1 MSSTS
6 IPQAA
11 LPQSPVT
18 VNPWDALAEGAIVKR
33 EQRADETWSATMRA
47 AIETDPGV
55 AAEADKLARRIGQP
69 VLAASQ
75 DINFLRGVALMNRM
89 REDRIQSTNPVLY
102 KSLQG
107 LEFARKAWND
117 YESLGTF
124 ERWGQAFERGR
135 LTSVRGRSASVGD
148 TAGQQA
154 AEAKLART
162 APTVGFVGN
171 AAEFVGQWAASIG
184 PALEGAVKGAA
195 LGAGTAAVATA
206 VLPPAEAITI
216 PVGAWL
222 GFKSGGLAALAV
234 DQGKIMA
241 GNAYA
246 DMVQAGYDP
255 ERALWASRALGIAN
269 MALEMGG
276 AGLATSGVRTA
287 IRDRLFKAAVNELRS
302 DATTSALRGFATEYL
317 VKGMLGETGTEV
329 WEEINNIIAEELA
342 ARGGEDNMNPDGVAA
357 RLWEVASKTMQGMAV
372 LGVPSGIG
380 GAARAKMQQEAA
392 KLEQKA
398 IQQAQAILEK
408 SELVKNDPEAA
419 SRYVSEVLNQREVH
433 VDAQLLRDALDK
445 LDADVTASGQL
456 RKGALD
462 QLESIVPGITE
473 QLETAGE
480 RGGDVSMPWAD
491 MLTRLKVEMPE
502 LEAALKDKWR
512 LDPETPEVE
521 TADAKT
527 QDGAEKLAAKADTGT
542 DAEAAAREEFR
553 NSLRAVEKSAAEQ
566 LMAVGGERV
575 GRQGAN
581 DAARMYAS
589 VIGIVARRENKSPEE
604 AAKSYGASFLSEE
617 MAGRG
622 LFDRARMAIV
632 FGPTSGPETAAH
644 EIVHWATD
652 VVERL
657 DAAGSAYGK
666 QQMDVLLARWGVERE
681 AWAKMDLAARKPYL
695 EDVAYNAEEY
705 FATGEAPSE
714 ELRGVFQRMKS
725 LIVGLYGSVRSF
737 LVQGYKDETG
747 QELPAMT
754 PELRGYLDRLFASE
768 EAIAFEQETRNG
780 AAALLG
786 EKVSGL
792 GIDAET
798 VAEIKQRAA
807 EADAEAKER
816 LTAEVLR
823 GSRYYQAAKRNAEA
837 DAKRKLREAEARM
850 RKEVE
855 QEFRDDPAQNAYR
868 YLRDGTYENAN
879 GDLVKDESA
888 RKLSSVAV
896 RRILGLPAIK
906 GGEKGTSLVGRIRQ
920 LGGIRLDSYP
930 GEIKGEFSIPG
941 VFRKEGG
948 QSWEA
953 IAQQLASEGYG
964 GEVYDSDVAQ
974 NVDNM
979 WLVDALTAA
988 AQGERRYA
996 DEAVTES
1003 ARMQA
1008 EYQDWLRTKSAESD
1022 EQVRMAKA
1030 SAFERE
1036 ALFTKLARRGLIQK
1050 SEAQQIRDAYAEAR
1064 RKVNGRKLSA
1074 EEMRKVRESTTI
1086 IDGSDPDQM
1095 AALFGF
1101 DDGDKLVRTLANMQ
1115 LREEAIRR
1123 RVRQRIEAEEP
1134 LADPK
1139 EFKRAV
1145 EDALHGKAATRLTS
1159 TILRAFL
1166 KGVKA
1171 TTAGL
1176 EQEARLAARI
1186 TLERTP
1192 VGRINVRQFAAA
1204 ERRTLQKRDRA
1215 LKAGKFDE
1223 VVEAQ
1228 RMLLLQQYL
1237 TMEAVKVEREIERG
1251 AKTARDRFGKGD
1263 DAVLKERRSLDTV
1276 QSGRVIMGKFA
1287 MLPES
1292 MAQAAWASMQQMQQ
1306 VDPDGFESLM
1316 ADVARQIVDARPWRE
1331 LPLDRFRVLMA
1342 TLDGIWTKA
1351 KRSEQFRI
1359 AGKMRDRAEVLAEM
1373 EDGLVQVAGAGTRAG
1388 LTMGKVAQEL
1398 GSMTVESVLANM
1410 TRFEAWALAMDGGKQ
1425 GGPFH
1430 RYAYQP
1436 LADAATAASLELE
1449 QRMEWVTETLGK
1461 FDDLS
1466 APVYLSQFSGGHPLS
1481 SIKTRAELIGAM
1493 LQMGTE
1499 SGYRAFIIGNKWG
1512 EQVGGELVTQW
1523 PKALQHAADMGWLT
1537 KRDFELVQSIWDY
1550 IGSEMKLRMFAATHE
1565 NWGFRPVEVQARPV
1579 ETPFGQIPGG
1589 YYPAKVDTAKSTL
1602 QDDKKLD
1609 AIKQGKEAF
1618 IAAHP
1623 SVLRGQTITRQEN
1636 TVQPRLVDLNVLG
1649 QHLAEAINIIHVQPA
1664 ISDVARMFSGRNNT
1678 MLATLAQVAPYA
1690 KRNIVVPAL
1699 ERMARDSIVA
1709 PTNELVRWAAT
1720 FLRKSASMAFL
1731 GFNPKNAALQ
1741 FTGLANAAAE
1751 VGFSNVVSH
1760 FLEVLRSNG
1769 EVEAR
1774 IEAKSDAM
1782 LVRWSDGMQRMAS
1795 DLEQMVSPSKL
1806 KKAQD
1811 VAQRAAFFMQRW
1823 AQRKVDAATWSAA
1836 YDKAVTE
1843 LGPTMDAGE
1852 LDAEAVRRAD
1862 SAVRITQ
1869 GSKTPLDVPVL
1880 LSGNALAQLFTQFA
1894 DYPNTVL
1901 NQNLAAPAGQRLA
1914 VLAWTL
1920 MVPTLASTAIGLTF
1934 AFGEIK
1940 SKGERADDEYW
1951 KRLLRH
1957 VFGDQVRGAFSL
1969 VPVVGGLAGSAMNAL
1984 YGLDNNAGGLRSQPF
1999 AGWSLMEMAQRVASG
2014 DGSAADLL
2022 SLGMSS
2028 IGIPA
2033 RPVVNL
2039 VRYQERVAKGKED
2052 GEWMDYVRVLLNG
2065 N

>member
-6 IPQAA
+6 IPQPS
-11 LPQSPVT
+11 LPQSPVA
-18 VNPWDALAEGAIVKR
+18 VNPWDALAEGAIAKQEKR
-33 EQRADETWSATMRA
+33 DDETWSATMRA

-107 LEFARKAWND
+107 LEFSRKAWND

-154 AEAKLART
+154 AEAQLART
-162 APTVGFVGN
+162 APTAGWVSN
-171 AAEFVGQWAASIG
+171 AAEIVGQWAASLG
-184 PALEGAVKGAA
+184 PAIEAGVKGAA
-195 LGAGTAAVATA
+195 LGAGTAAVATS
-206 VLPPAEAITI
+206 VLPPAEAITV
-216 PVGAWL
+216 PTGAVL
-222 GFKSGGLAALAV
+222 GFKVGFISALAV

-276 AGLATSGVRTA
+276 AGLATSGARTA
-287 IRDRLFKAAVNELRS
+287 IRDRLFKSAVNELRS

-317 VKGMLGETGTEV
+317 GKNVLGETGTEV
-329 WEEINNIIAEELA
+329 WEEINAVIAEELA
-342 ARGGEDNMNPDGVAA
+342 ARGGEKDMNPDGVAA

-419 SRYVSEVLNQREVH
+419 SSYVSEVLNQREVH
-433 VDAQLLRDALDK
+433 VDAQALREALDK

-456 RKGALD
+456 RKSALD

-480 RGGDVSMPWAD
+480 RDGDVSMPWAD
-491 MLTRLKVEMPE
+491 MLTRIKVEMPE
-502 LEAALKDKWR
+502 LDAALQGKWR
-512 LDPETPEVE
+512 LDPETPEAE

-527 QDGAEKLAAKADTGT
+527 QESAEKMAAQADTGT
-542 DAEAAAREEFR
+542 DDEATFREQ
-553 NSLRAVEKSAAEQ
+553 LRAVEKAAAGE
-566 LMAVGGERV
+566 LLAAGGERV

-604 AAKSYGASFLSEE
+604 AAKTYKPSFLAEE
-617 MAGRG
+617 TAGRG

-666 QQMDVLLARWGVERE
+666 QQFDVLLARWGVTRDT
-681 AWAKMDLAARKPYL
+681 WATTDLAARRPYL
-695 EDVAYNAEEY
+695 EDIAYNAEEY

-725 LIVGLYGSVRSF
+725 LIVGLYRNVRAM

-754 PELRGYLDRLFASE
+754 PELRGFLDRLFASE

-792 GIDAET
+792 GIDAED
-798 VAEIKQRAA
+798 VAEIRQRAA

-837 DAKRKLREAEARM
+837 DAKRKLREAEDKIRAQVER
-850 RKEVE
+850 EVSGSPVYSAMQAIRFGE
-855 QEFRDDPAQNAYR
+855 VID
-868 YLRDGTYENAN
+868 EN
-879 GDLVKDESA
+879 GQPQSA
-888 RKLSSVAV
+888 KLDADAV
-896 RRILGLPAIK
+896 RRILGDDADKLPFGYTK
-906 GGEKGTSLVGRIRQ
+906 QGGTNPDLMA
-920 LGGIRLDSYP
+920 
-930 GEIKGEFSIPG
+930 
-941 VFRKEGG
+941 
-948 QSWEA
+948 QS
-953 IAQQLASEGYG
+953 
-964 GEVYDSDVAQ
+964 
-974 NVDNM
+974 
-979 WLVDALTAA
+979 
-988 AQGERRYA
+988 
-996 DEAVTES
+996 
-1003 ARMQA
+1003 
-1008 EYQDWLRTKSAESD
+1008 
-1022 EQVRMAKA
+1022 
-1030 SAFERE
+1030 
-1036 ALFTKLARRGLIQK
+1036 
-1050 SEAQQIRDAYAEAR
+1050 
-1064 RKVNGRKLSA
+1064 
-1074 EEMRKVRESTTI
+1074 
-1086 IDGSDPDQM
+1086 
-1095 AALFGF
+1095 FGF
-1101 DDGDKLVRTLANMQ
+1101 ADGATMLQAFLAAPPMQ
-1115 LREEAIRR
+1115 EEIDNRI
-1123 RVRQRIEAEEP
+1123 RQRIEAEEP

-1186 TLERTP
+1186 VLERTP

-1251 AKTARDRFGKGD
+1251 VKTASARFGKANE
-1263 DAVLKERRSLDTV
+1263 AVLKERRSLDTV
-1276 QSGRVIMGKFA
+1276 QAGRVIMGRFA
-1287 MLPES
+1287 MLPQA
-1292 MAQAAWASMQQMQQ
+1292 MFDAAWASMKQMQQ
-1306 VDPDGFESLM
+1306 VDPDGHDSLM
-1316 ADVARQIVDARPWRE
+1316 ADVAREVVDARPWRE
-1331 LPLDRFRVLMA
+1331 VPLDRFRVLMS
-1342 TLDGIWTKA
+1342 TLDGMWTKA
-1351 KRSEQFRI
+1351 KRSEQFRV
-1359 AGKMRDRAEVLAEM
+1359 AGKLRDLDELRAEM
-1373 EDGLVQVAGAGTRAG
+1373 EDGLVQVAGGGTRAG
-1388 LTMGKVAQEL
+1388 ITMGKVAQEL
-1398 GSMTVESVLANM
+1398 SAMTVESVMANM
-1410 TRFEAWALAMDGGKQ
+1410 TRFEAWAITMDGGKR

-1466 APVYLSQFSGGHPLS
+1466 APVYLSQFSGGHPLA

-1499 SGYRAFIIGNKWG
+1499 SGYRAFILGNKWG

-1565 NWGFRPVEVQARPV
+1565 NWGYRPVEVQARPV
-1579 ETPFGQIPGG
+1579 ETPFGQFPGG
-1589 YYPAKVDTAKSTL
+1589 YYPAKVDKAKSTL
-1602 QDDKKLD
+1602 ADDKKLD
-1609 AIKQGKEAF
+1609 AIKQGKADF
-1618 IAAHP
+1618 QAANI
-1623 SVLRGQTITRQEN
+1623 SVPKGQTITRQDGA
-1636 TVQPRLVDLNVLG
+1636 VQPRLVDLNVLG

-1664 ISDVARMFSGRNNT
+1664 IADVARMFSGRNNS

-1731 GFNPKNAALQ
+1731 GFNPRNAALQ
-1741 FTGLANAAAE
+1741 FTGLANAVAE
-1751 VGFSNVVSH
+1751 VGFSNIVSH
-1760 FLEVLRSNG
+1760 FLEVMRSNG
-1769 EVEAR
+1769 EIEAR

-1782 LVRWSDGMQRMAS
+1782 RVRWSDQMQRMAS

-1901 NQNLAAPAGQRLA
+1901 NQNIAAPAGQRLA

-1920 MVPTLASTAIGLTF
+1920 MVPTLASTAIGLAF

-1940 SKGERADDEYW
+1940 GKGDAADDEYW

-1999 AGWSLMEMAQRVASG
+1999 AGWSLIEMAQRVASG
-2014 DGSAADLL
+2014 NGSLADLL
-2022 SLGMSS
+2022 SVGMSA

-2033 RPVVNL
+2033 RPAVNL
-2039 VRYQERVAKGKED
+2039 LRYQDKVSQGKAD
-2052 GEWMDYVRVLLNG
+2052 GEWFDYVRVLLNG